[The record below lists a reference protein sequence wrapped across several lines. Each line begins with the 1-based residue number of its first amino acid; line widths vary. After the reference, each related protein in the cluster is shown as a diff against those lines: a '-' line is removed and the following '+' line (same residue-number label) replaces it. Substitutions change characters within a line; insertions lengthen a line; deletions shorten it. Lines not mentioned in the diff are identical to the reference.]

1 MALYTRADH
10 LAQELGPFE
19 PQRTHNWAF
28 EVPLSSELAQDTIK
42 LSLVQGFLPVA
53 YNDEVPISY
62 GNEEVF
68 VAGKAHVEAGQIIC
82 RDWVDQPTAALL
94 LGWRRQVYNPDTG
107 AINLARFYKRT
118 AYIVLYSPN
127 VVDGPAQ
134 NINTAFVGPGFDI
147 DPGVYYERVWELQGV
162 WPIRVNAAAQG
173 LDMTNSGMVM
183 IECLMRFDKARAN
196 FLNNNVIEAWT

>member
-1 MALYTRADH
+1 MALFTRADH
-10 LAQELGPFE
+10 LAQQDGPFE

-28 EVPLSSELAQDTIK
+28 EVPISSQAAQDTIK
-42 LSLVQGFLPVA
+42 LSLVQGFLPIA

-107 AINLARFYKRT
+107 AINLARYYKKN
-118 AYIVLYSPN
+118 AYIVLYAPN
-127 VVDGPAQ
+127 YADNMAV
-134 NINTAFVGPGFDI
+134 NENFVGPMFN
-147 DPGVYYERVWELQGV
+147 PLAAEYYERVWELQGV
-162 WPIRVNAAAQG
+162 WPIRVNAAAGG

-196 FLNNNVIEAWT
+196 FLFNTEVDPWV